1 MANGNNYFG
10 IMPLPGPENDLIRG
24 PLSRGPVNRYPV
36 EYDGFVD
43 YYTTR
48 PTTDDKDSTDVIEDI
63 LNPPEDTVQAVS
75 PLPKVRQD
83 DPTERRPKIDISK
96 ISFISPA
103 SVKYDDFN
111 SYLKSQHNID
121 RSGFFSGTD
130 FKTKTEKLNLTPGER
145 IGGVAGGLSGD
156 PNPIL
161 AGALFGGLADTKAV
175 SDPTGTMERYIPK
188 SGIFNS
194 IASMSIASEF
204 KDMAMIRDAY
214 VANPELGLQN
224 GFIFNVDGKTI
235 RRRPG
240 ENMYRGNLDQ
250 AGIDQQ
256 SARIMERMVTGSIV
270 GTEIV
275 QKMKEGGD
283 DDYLDPSSNSLK
295 MNPQNALLATS
306 GGGYTL
312 RGTFNFG
319 TGTAAMGNM
328 SDFEDIAS
336 STFRVEL
343 APGQAKPVINGV
355 TYNYDVV
362 ASRKIARSWLEGA
375 RSFNRSTSVETQ
387 LAHLQNMIDAATNA
401 SNVNTGKV
409 TPVSGDKPKPD
420 AQVAPEDGGDT
431 GSGTP
436 DTGGG
441 DGDDGQPPSRPQ
453 DAGGDD
459 GGFTPGGGGR
469 GGGRSGGRRDY
480 QGGYQGFEDR
490 SSRQGPTD
498 PYSGG
503 SMGGRALGGPVGM
516 KEGGFVAGDQ
526 SIREGE
532 PLLTMKELASNQ
544 PTEESGFINRPP
556 SQVSDAKSVADDIPM
571 KAEATGMVL
580 NAEAV
585 LEAGEQDIAKM
596 IEEARAYRRRTGK
609 DAPEAD
615 ESNTPPQDINIS
627 EGEVYISPED
637 VAVIGR
643 DRLTKIN
650 NRGKPKTEEKI
661 AKTQKAA
668 KGGFVKKKGYA
679 EGTDEEGVDSLDFIV
694 DAYEQFKDRF
704 PGKNNAERIAN
715 ARKKAAELIE
725 GMNPEEALAIAMIG
739 EASVL
744 GMDGMEAVA
753 HVVYNRMNSTFNEY
767 RDQQSVYDVITRRTG
782 NNPYQFNA
790 LEYKTLRK
798 TLKEIATTD
807 YGKAKFKQA
816 RQIAEDIL
824 AGNRADTTSGS
835 LLFWN
840 PETSTNDHIRDGI
853 ADGTYEVMH
862 TQRNKAGLVHEF
874 IRPSEAQLAA
884 NTLSLD
890 SMYGSLYDS
899 PDQGP
904 DSTDVSFMAASPAPP
919 APAPV
924 MPSAPVTDN
933 VTQSTAR
940 GPVQFNPEKQAVDTN
955 LNIQG
960 LRNEPDTSF
969 MTVSP

>member
-1 MANGNNYFG
+1 MANRNNYFG
-10 IMPLPGPENDLIRG
+10 PGMIGMPVMPMPGPPGDMLNPEKPR
-24 PLSRGPVNRYPV
+24 RPVNSYPE
-36 EYDGFVD
+36 EYDGFVN

-48 PTTDDKDSTDVIEDI
+48 PTTGDEDSTDVIEDI

-83 DPTERRPKIDISK
+83 DPTESRPKIDISK
-96 ISFISPA
+96 ISFIAPA

-111 SYLKSQHNID
+111 SYLKSQHSID

-145 IGGVAGGLSGD
+145 IGGVASGLSGD
-156 PNPIL
+156 PNPVL

-175 SDPTGTMERYIPK
+175 SDPTGTMQRFIPK
-188 SGIFNS
+188 SGIFNA

-214 VANPELGLQN
+214 VANPEAGLQN

-240 ENMYRGNLDQ
+240 ESIYRGNLDQ

-256 SARIMERMVTGSIV
+256 SARIMEKMVTGTIV

-275 QKMKEGGD
+275 KKMRTAAVLGTEGD
-283 DDYLDPSSNSLK
+283 DNYLDPSSNRLK
-295 MNPQNALLATS
+295 IDTEKALLATD

-319 TGTAAMGNM
+319 TGTSAMGNM
-328 SDFEDIAS
+328 SDFEDIAA

-362 ASRKIARSWLEGA
+362 ASRNIARSWLDGA

-387 LAHLQNMIDAATNA
+387 LAHLQNMINAATNA
-401 SNVNTGKV
+401 SNANTGKV
-409 TPVSGDKPKPD
+409 TPVSGDKPKPED
-420 AQVAPEDGGDT
+420 KVAPEDTGDVSDGTTTT
-431 GSGTP
+431 GS
-436 DTGGG
+436 DS
-441 DGDDGQPPSRPQ
+441 DGDSGPPQGRGSGYDFTSRPAEERAMQ
-453 DAGGDD
+453 DAAEREREYTFDPFSD
-459 GGFTPGGGGR
+459 VGR
-469 GGGRSGGRRDY
+469 
-480 QGGYQGFEDR
+480 F
-490 SSRQGPTD
+490 
-498 PYSGG
+498 
-503 SMGGRALGGPVGM
+503 MA
-516 KEGGFVAGDQ
+516 EGGFVEGDQ

-532 PLLTMKELASNQ
+532 PLLTMNELASNQ

-556 SQVSDAKSVADDIPM
+556 SEVSDAKSVADDIPM

-679 EGTDEEGVDSLDFIV
+679 EGTDEEGVTSDEEGVDSLDFIT

-807 YGKAKFKQA
+807 YGKAKFRQA

-840 PETSTNDHIRDGI
+840 PNTSTNDHIREGI

-862 TQRNKAGLVHEF
+862 TQRNKDGLVHEF

-904 DSTDVSFMAASPAPP
+904 DSTDVSFMSASPASP

-969 MTVSP
+969 MTRSP

>member
-1 MANGNNYFG
+1 MANGMNYYG
-10 IMPLPGPENDLIRG
+10 NMPMPGDDNF
-24 PLSRGPVNRYPV
+24 VN
-36 EYDGFVD
+36 

-48 PTTDDKDSTDVIEDI
+48 PTTGDEDSTDVIEDI
-63 LNPPEDTVQAVS
+63 LNPPEDTIQAAS
-75 PLPKVRQD
+75 PLPRVREE

-96 ISFISPA
+96 ISFIAPA

-111 SYLKSQHNID
+111 SYLKSQHKID

-145 IGGVAGGLSGD
+145 IGGVASGLSGD

-175 SDPTGTMERYIPK
+175 SDPTGTMQRFIPK

-240 ENMYRGNLDQ
+240 ELHYRGNLGQ

-256 SARIMERMVTGSIV
+256 SARIMEKMVTGTIV

-275 QKMKEGGD
+275 KKMRTAAVLGTEGD
-283 DDYLDPSSNSLK
+283 DGYMDPSNNSLK
-295 MNPQNALLATS
+295 MDPQNALLATD

-319 TGTAAMGNM
+319 TGTSAMGNM
-328 SDFEDIAS
+328 SDFEDIAKT
-336 STFRVEL
+336 TFRVEL

-355 TYNYDVV
+355 TYDYDVLN
-362 ASRKIARSWLEGA
+362 SRTIARRWLDGA
-375 RSFNRSTSVETQ
+375 RAFNTNTPVETQ
-387 LAHLQNMIDAATNA
+387 LAHLRNMIQVATNVT
-401 SNVNTGKV
+401 NINTGKV
-409 TPVSGDKPKPD
+409 PPVSEDAKPKPGD
-420 AQVAPEDGGDT
+420 QVAPVAPEDTGDVSGGTPTTGGD
-431 GSGTP
+431 GN
-436 DTGGG
+436 GGG
-441 DGDDGQPPSRPQ
+441 DD
-453 DAGGDD
+453 
-459 GGFTPGGGGR
+459 
-469 GGGRSGGRRDY
+469 
-480 QGGYQGFEDR
+480 EDR
-490 SSRQGPTD
+490 SQGFTEQQISD
-498 PYSGG
+498 VTTAGG
-503 SMGGRALGGPVGM
+503 GVDYDYGDVNFDDIFDQIDAGYAMGDTV
-516 KEGGFVAGDQ
+516 KDQGFVTGDQ

-532 PLLTMKELASNQ
+532 PLLTMNELASNQ
-544 PTEESGFINRPP
+544 PTEKSGFINRPP
-556 SQVSDAKSVADDIPM
+556 SEVSDAKSVADDIPM

-650 NRGKPKTEEKI
+650 NRGKPKTEKKI

-679 EGTDEEGVDSLDFIV
+679 EGTDEEGVDSLDFIT

-715 ARKKAAELIE
+715 ARKKAAELVE

-807 YGKAKFKQA
+807 YGKAKFRQA

-933 VTQSTAR
+933 VTRSTSR

-969 MTVSP
+969 MTTSP